1 VPRPPGRLTVDS
13 YSTST
18 SDWLNI
24 DWPFKAFDRARQA
37 AGLPG
42 PELLLAGPAQVLQ
55 LVARTMRDSLRGRRR
70 TFVIGGQK
78 VTMELDDLAVTT
90 GVGLAFG
97 QFDDVRID
105 LTDIEWQGRRIS
117 TLRLVGH
124 NVHLRPGLA
133 PTFDASP
140 VTFDAV
146 VAVEDLGTWVP
157 DIVGRRLRVEIG
169 DDAVAR
175 VHLRDREHLGA
186 IEIDVRVEG
195 RFLLLDPT
203 TFVAGKRR
211 FGGLRRLPPFRLL
224 LMTPGDVV
232 VTGVSLGPGELR
244 VSGHIPEWSEALAV
258 TEVQRF
264 VRTLRPDL
272 DLVVLPRQA

>member
-1 VPRPPGRLTVDS
+1 
-13 YSTST
+13 
-18 SDWLNI
+18 
-24 DWPFKAFDRARQA
+24 
-37 AGLPG
+37 
-42 PELLLAGPAQVLQ
+42 
-55 LVARTMRDSLRGRRR
+55 M
-70 TFVIGGQK
+70 
-78 VTMELDDLAVTT
+78 
-90 GVGLAFG
+90 
-97 QFDDVRID
+97 
-105 LTDIEWQGRRIS
+105 
-117 TLRLVGH
+117 
-124 NVHLRPGLA
+124 
-133 PTFDASP
+133 
-140 VTFDAV
+140 
-146 VAVEDLGTWVP
+146 P
-157 DIVGRRLRVEIG
+157 DIVGRRLQVEIG

-175 VHLRDREHLGA
+175 VRLRDREHLGA

-195 RFLLLDPT
+195 HFLLLDPRPSSP
-203 TFVAGKRR
+203 GKRR